1 MRKIFLL
8 LALCLTSVFAAQAVE
23 KKVYTVFDKVMTLT
37 YYYDDQYDSRPGTVE
52 FYNPSEDDIRFKDY
66 YESVEAVV
74 IDASMKNAHLTSTK
88 SMFKGYLGLRKLL
101 TIQGME
107 NLVTDE
113 VTDMSEMF
121 AKSYALKSVDLSHFN
136 TANVTTMEEMFCKSG
151 VRTVDMT
158 SFDVPKLTNTLQMFC
173 KSDVRTIKCNEDWT
187 KKNIT
192 KSGSMFYKCTELVG
206 GNGTKFDKEHDDIAY
221 ARPDEGTSKPGYFTL
236 SSKPEPTKKVYTVFY
251 NFKLT
256 YYYDENFGTHTSA
269 IEEEYDPTK
278 NRFESYWQNVQ
289 SAEIDASMK
298 DAPLTSMKYL
308 FYGGSVAL
316 ENLEYINDMVNLNT
330 DDLTDTYGMF
340 YGCASLKSVYLYGFN
355 MKRVTDARN
364 MFSGCTA
371 LKTITCNE
379 DWSQY
384 TKMTQSDNMFA
395 GCTSLVGGKDTPYSS
410 GNKTDKTLARPD
422 GGAAAPG
429 YFTKTSEI
437 VSTLVFKDF
446 KGKITL
452 GMPWTYEAGS
462 AIASG
467 ITAVKAGAPYLV
479 NSKNFALYRWV
490 EEQSKYA
497 TVSTSAGQNLAPGK
511 YYFQVQITIPEE
523 NKQAYRLPN
532 DADDLDIF
540 VDGEEWE
547 ISSLI
552 GLYLVNAKSPE
563 FILDESTDIEK
574 VQRDDVQCTKI
585 IRDGQLYLMYKGAM
599 YNVQGAKVK

>member
-37 YYYDDQYDSRPGTVE
+37 YYYDDQYDSRPGIVE
-52 FYNPSEDDIRFKDY
+52 FYDPSEHDIRFKDY
-66 YESVEAVV
+66 YESVEGVV

-88 SMFKGYLGLRKLL
+88 SMFKGYLGLIKLL

-121 AKSYALKSVDLSHFN
+121 AKSHALKSVDLSHFN
-136 TANVTTMEEMFCKSG
+136 TANVTTMEEMFFKSG

-158 SFDVPKLTNTLQMFC
+158 SFDVPKLTNTFQMFY
-173 KSDVRTIKCNEDWT
+173 KSGVRTIKCNEDWT

-192 KSGSMFYKCTELVG
+192 KSAYMFFKCTELVG

-236 SSKPEPTKKVYTVFY
+236 SSKPEPVNKVYSVFY
-251 NFKLT
+251 NFTLT
-256 YYYDENFGTHTSA
+256 YYYDDQYDSRSG
-269 IEEEYDPTK
+269 IVEEYDPTK
-278 NRFESYWQNVQ
+278 NRFASYGQNVK
-289 SAEIDASMK
+289 SAEIDASMQ

-316 ENLEYINDMVNLNT
+316 ENMEFINDMANLNT
-330 DDLTDTYGMF
+330 DDLTNTYGMF

-384 TKMTQSDNMFA
+384 TKMTQSDDMFA

-446 KGKITL
+446 EGKITL

-462 AIASG
+462 AVASG

-497 TVSTSAGQNLAPGK
+497 TVSTSAGQKLAPGK

-523 NKQAYRLPN
+523 NRQAYRLPN

-552 GLYLVNAKSPE
+552 GLYLVNAQSPE

-574 VQRDDVQCTKI
+574 VQRDNVQCTKI
-585 IRDGQLYLMYKGAM
+585 IRDGQLFILRDGRT
-599 YNVQGAKVK
+599 YNAVGQEVK

>member
-8 LALCLTSVFAAQAVE
+8 LALCLTSVFAAQAGE

-37 YYYDDQYDSRPGTVE
+37 YYYDDQYDSRPGIVE
-52 FYNPSEDDIRFKDY
+52 FYDPSEDDRRFKDY
-66 YESVEAVV
+66 YESVEVVV

-88 SMFKGYLGLRKLL
+88 SMFKGYLGLQNMVL
-101 TIQGME
+101 IQGME

-121 AKSYALKSVDLSHFN
+121 AKSNALKSVDLSHFN
-136 TANVTTMEEMFCKSG
+136 TAKVTTMEEMFYKSA

-158 SFDVPKLTNTLQMFC
+158 SFDVSKLTNTLQMFC
-173 KSDVRTIKCNEDWT
+173 KSGVRTIKCNEDWT

-192 KSGSMFYKCTELVG
+192 KSAKMFYKCTELVG
-206 GNGTKFDKEHDDIAY
+206 GNGTEYDKTHDDIAY

-236 SSKPEPTKKVYTVFY
+236 SSKPEPVNKVYSVFY

-256 YYYDENFGTHTSA
+256 YYYDDQYDSRSG
-269 IEEEYDPTK
+269 IVEEYDPTK
-278 NRFESYWQNVQ
+278 NRFASYWQNVK

-298 DAPLTSMKYL
+298 YAPLTSMKYL

-316 ENLEYINDMVNLNT
+316 ENMEFINDMANLNS
-330 DDLTDTYGMF
+330 DDLTETYGMF
-340 YGCASLKSVYLYGFN
+340 YGCAALKSVYLYGFN

-371 LKTITCNE
+371 LTTITCNE

-446 KGKITL
+446 KEKITL

-467 ITAVKAGAPYLV
+467 ITPVKEGAPYLV
-479 NSKNFALYRWV
+479 NSKNFALYSWV
-490 EEQSKYA
+490 ETQSKYA
-497 TVSTSAGQNLAPGK
+497 AVSTSAGQKLAPGK
-511 YYFQVQITIPEE
+511 YYFLVQIIIPEE
-523 NKQAYRLPN
+523 NRQAYRLPN

-540 VDGEEWE
+540 VDGDEWE
-547 ISSLI
+547 INSLI
-552 GLYLVNAKSPE
+552 GLYLVNAQSPE

-574 VQRDDVQCTKI
+574 VLGDKVQGTKI
-585 IRDGQLYLMYKGAM
+585 IRDGHLYILRNGKTYT
-599 YNVQGAKVK
+599 VQGAEVK